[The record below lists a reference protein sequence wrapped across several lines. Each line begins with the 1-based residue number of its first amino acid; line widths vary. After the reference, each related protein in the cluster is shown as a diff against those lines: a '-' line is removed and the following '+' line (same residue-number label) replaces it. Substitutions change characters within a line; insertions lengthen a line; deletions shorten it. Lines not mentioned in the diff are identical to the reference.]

1 MKTQGYLLVLIGL
14 FSFGVSGQVLVF
26 QQQEP
31 QINLE
36 NWIDMGF
43 RHWKNPQHRKGF
55 FKYDSLYLLS
65 YRDSLGATISAT
77 PIFNLWAGTEQGNG
91 GLKYQN
97 SRGLLVTAGHKGF
110 SCYAMIMEN
119 QAFLPDYQTQFIKSH
134 GEFYPG
140 TNAYNQQNGMVP
152 GGGRTK
158 PFKNNGLDYAFSQ
171 GGLKWGLSKQITVF
185 GGNGNLRIGEGL
197 RSLFWSNHNQ
207 ALLLGTTVNITP
219 HLQYI
224 FTKGRLFDLIR
235 KPKYANV
242 ESPYYKK
249 GYSMNAL
256 VYSLKNLRV
265 GVVYQTIWE
274 GGDSLRERSLSPWFW
289 SPIAGFDRFAKNRV
303 SLPQWGLVGH
313 YKPISNI
320 VFYGEAF
327 FRGVQK
333 TSMSYQAGVN
343 YASNLKGLFAF
354 NVNLA
359 FVHVGSCFYGDNYSL
374 SFTTNNLP
382 LGSLI
387 GNGTQEILLSTKLT
401 YRRLYLDV
409 LMQYYT
415 SYPSKNVLFRP
426 TYTAE
431 EEVIHSMGE
440 FGFLVNP
447 ITQCTLF
454 ALCDFRQ
461 GSSSLQTLIFSLGI
475 KTDIFP
481 NRHVY

>member
-14 FSFGVSGQVLVF
+14 FSFRISGQVLVF

-31 QINLE
+31 QINAE
-36 NWIDMGF
+36 NWIDMGL
-43 RHWKNPQHRKGF
+43 RNWKNPQHRKGF

-65 YRDSLGATISAT
+65 YRDSLGATISAS
-77 PIFNLWAGTEQGNG
+77 PIFNLWAGTEQGNS

-97 SRGLLVTAGHKGF
+97 SRGLLVTAGHKRF
-110 SCYAMIMEN
+110 SCYVMLMEN
-119 QAFLPDYQTQFIKSH
+119 QAFLPDYQTQFIKTH

-140 TNAYNQQNGMVP
+140 PIDYNQQNGMVP

-158 PFKNNGLDYAFSQ
+158 PFKNNGFDYAFSQ
-171 GGLKWGLSKQITVF
+171 GGLKWGLSKRITVF
-185 GGNGNLRIGEGL
+185 GGNGNIRIGEGL

-207 ALLLGTTVNITP
+207 ALLIGTTINITP

-224 FTKGRLFDLIR
+224 LTKGRLYDLIR

-242 ESPYYKK
+242 ESPYYIK

-256 VYSLKNLRV
+256 IYSLKKLRA
-265 GVVYQTIWE
+265 GIVYQTIWE

-289 SPIAGFDRFAKNRV
+289 SPIGGVDRLAKTRV
-303 SLPQWGLVGH
+303 SLPQWGFVGH
-313 YKPISNI
+313 YIPVSNLLI
-320 VFYGEAF
+320 YGEAF
-327 FRGVQK
+327 SRGLK
-333 TSMSYQAGVN
+333 KSSMSFQAGVGYSPKLN
-343 YASNLKGLFAF
+343 GPFAL

-359 FVHVGSCFYGDNYSL
+359 FIHVGSCFYGDNYSL

-382 LGSLI
+382 LGSIL
-387 GNGTQEILLSTKLT
+387 GNGTQEILFSGKLN
-401 YRRLYLDV
+401 YRRLYLDL

-415 SYPSKNVLFRP
+415 TESPKNVLFRP

-431 EEVIHSMGE
+431 EEVIHAMGE

-454 ALCDFRQ
+454 ALCDLRQ
-461 GSSSLQTLIFSLGI
+461 GSYSLQTLVFSLGI
-475 KTDIFP
+475 KTAIFP

>member
-1 MKTQGYLLVLIGL
+1 VKIQGYLLFLFGL
-14 FSFGVSGQVLVF
+14 FSFKVSGQVLVF
-26 QQQEP
+26 QHQAP
-31 QINLE
+31 QINHE

-43 RHWKNPQHRKGF
+43 RYWKNPQHRKGF

-77 PIFNLWAGTEQGNG
+77 PIAALWAGTEQGKD
-91 GLKYQN
+91 GLIYQN
-97 SRGLLVTAGHKGF
+97 SRGLMVTAGYNRF

-119 QAFLPDYQTQFIKSH
+119 QAFLPDYQTQFIKTH

-158 PFKNNGLDYAFSQ
+158 PFKNNGFDYAFSQ
-171 GGLKWGLSKQITVF
+171 GGLEWGLSKRITVF

-207 ALLLGTTVNITP
+207 ALLMGTTISITP

-249 GYSMNAL
+249 GYSMSAL
-256 VYSLKNLRV
+256 ICSKKKLRA
-265 GVVYQTIWE
+265 GIVYQNIWE
-274 GGDSLRERSLSPWFW
+274 GGDSLRERPFSPLFW
-289 SPIAGFDRFAKNRV
+289 IPIGGFDRLAKNRA
-303 SLPQWGLVGH
+303 SLPQWGFVGQ
-313 YKPISNI
+313 YKPISSM
-320 VFYGEAF
+320 VFFGEAF
-327 FRGVQK
+327 LRGFQRN
-333 TSMSYQAGVN
+333 SLSYQAGVN
-343 YASNLKGLFAF
+343 YSPNLKGPFAF

-359 FVHVGSCFYGDNYSL
+359 FIHVGSCFYGVDYSL

-382 LGSLI
+382 LGSLL
-387 GNGTQEILLSTKLT
+387 GNGTQEILLSGKLN
-401 YRRLYLDV
+401 YRRLYLDI
-409 LMQYYT
+409 LLQYYT
-415 SYPSKNVLFRP
+415 SETGKNVLFKP

-431 EEVIHSMGE
+431 KEVIHPISE

-447 ITQCTLF
+447 ITQCTIF
-454 ALCDFRQ
+454 ALCDFRR
-461 GSSSLQTLIFSLGI
+461 GNSSLQTLVFSLGI
-475 KTDIFP
+475 KTAIFP